1 MLHKRSSPPMRLIR
15 LWLIACCLLIFLM
28 ILLGG
33 ITRLTESG
41 LSIVDWRP
49 ITGWIPPLNASDW
62 TKLFTAYQASSEF
75 QKLNFW
81 MDIADF
87 KNIFWLEYLHRLL
100 GRIIGIIYGL
110 PLLWFAARYQL
121 GSGLT
126 ARLVSLFVMGGV
138 QGGLGWYMVKSGL
151 VKETSVNHYLLAAH
165 LGLAVTI
172 YGVMLFIAT
181 QPKRRSKHAVKPA
194 LARAFTALVFLTIVW
209 GAFVSGLDGGAVFNT
224 FPLMDG
230 SLIPPSALAIS
241 PLWLNFFDNIGL
253 VQWIHR
259 VLAIA
264 TLCMAV
270 WLSFRYRH
278 TRLHFIHLSL
288 FITFLQFVLGI
299 TTILTGASLYVAWA
313 HQGGAILLFSSSVII
328 WAQSSRY
335 SNA

>member
-1 MLHKRSSPPMRLIR
+1 
-15 LWLIACCLLIFLM
+15 M

-49 ITGWIPPLNASDW
+49 FTGWIPPLNDSDW

-110 PLLWFAARYQL
+110 PLLWFATRYQL

-126 ARLVSLFVMGGV
+126 ARLIALFVMGGI

-151 VKETSVNHYLLAAH
+151 VKETSVNLYLLAAH

-172 YGVMLFIAT
+172 
-181 QPKRRSKHAVKPA
+181 
-194 LARAFTALVFLTIVW
+194 
-209 GAFVSGLDGGAVFNT
+209 
-224 FPLMDG
+224 
-230 SLIPPSALAIS
+230 
-241 PLWLNFFDNIGL
+241 
-253 VQWIHR
+253 
-259 VLAIA
+259 
-264 TLCMAV
+264 
-270 WLSFRYRH
+270 
-278 TRLHFIHLSL
+278 
-288 FITFLQFVLGI
+288 
-299 TTILTGASLYVAWA
+299 
-313 HQGGAILLFSSSVII
+313 
-328 WAQSSRY
+328 
-335 SNA
+335 

>member
-1 MLHKRSSPPMRLIR
+1 
-15 LWLIACCLLIFLM
+15 M

-49 ITGWIPPLNASDW
+49 FTGWIPPLNDSDW

-110 PLLWFAARYQL
+110 PLLWFVTRYQL

-126 ARLVSLFVMGGV
+126 ARLIALFVMGGA
-138 QGGLGWYMVKSGL
+138 QGVLGWYMVKSGL
-151 VKETSVNHYLLAAH
+151 AKETSVSHYLLAAH

-172 YGVMLFIAT
+172 YGVMLFTAT
-181 QPKRRSKHAVKPA
+181 QPTRRSKHAIKPA
-194 LARAFTALVFLTIVW
+194 LAGTFTALVFLTIVW

-224 FPLMDG
+224 FPLMNG
-230 SLIPPSALAIS
+230 SLIPPSGFAMS

-253 VQWIHR
+253 VQWVHR
-259 VLAIA
+259 VLGIV

-278 TRLHFIHLSL
+278 TGFQIIHLSL
-288 FITFLQFVLGI
+288 FITFLQFVLGV
-299 TTILTGASLYVAWA
+299 TTILTGAYIYVAWA
-313 HQGGAILLFSSSVII
+313 HQAGAILLFSSAVII